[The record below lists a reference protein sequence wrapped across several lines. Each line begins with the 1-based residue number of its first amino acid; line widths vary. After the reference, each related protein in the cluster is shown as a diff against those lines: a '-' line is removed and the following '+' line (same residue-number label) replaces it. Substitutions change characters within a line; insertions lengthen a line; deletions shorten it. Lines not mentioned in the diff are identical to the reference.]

1 MTTQESGNLCKQ
13 CGGKGVIWIDLSTD
27 MGLSRAS
34 RRMIKKDKNTR
45 YKSVICQSCKGGIQ

>member
-1 MTTQESGNLCKQ
+1 MTTQESVNLCKQ

-45 YKSVICQSCKGGIQ
+45 YKSVTCPSCKGGIQ